1 MSSVKAM
8 NTMLAELQRLATAAG
23 AGSQNKAMTGAASQ
37 NSAAFSG
44 LLHSAMENVNR
55 RQQRSSELSQAFQ
68 MGDESVDLASVMVAS
83 AQSKLAFQ
91 ALLQTR
97 KRLTAAYKEVM
108 NMPL

>member
-1 MSSVKAM
+1 MSSVNAM
-8 NTMLAELQRLATAAG
+8 NTMLAELQRLAAAAS
-23 AGSQNKAMTGAASQ
+23 AGSQSKATTGAQ
-37 NSAAFSG
+37 NGAAFSG
-44 LLHSAMENVNR
+44 LLHSAIDNVNR
-55 RQQRSSELSQAFQ
+55 RQQRSSELSKAFQ
-68 MGDESVDLASVMVAS
+68 MGDDSVDLASVMVAS